1 MVGDPINREATM
13 LDDALA
19 GALNDQMNL
28 EFASAHIYL
37 AMSAHM
43 DRRDLSGCAAWMRLQ
58 AEEETGH
65 AMRFFDHVLDRGGQ
79 VRLGGIEAPPGDFGS
94 PLETF
99 ERALGH
105 ERTVTAAIHA
115 LAERADR
122 TTQVFLEWFITEQL
136 EEERT
141 VEQIVGS
148 MRLAGDSGAALL
160 ILDRE
165 LGARRPAQADAPA

>member
-1 MVGDPINREATM
+1 M
-13 LDDALA
+13 LDATLEA
-19 GALNDQMNL
+19 ALNDQVNL

-43 DRRDLSGCAAWMRLQ
+43 DGRNLVGAARWMRMQ
-58 AEEETGH
+58 AEEESGH
-65 AMRFFDHVLDRGGQ
+65 AMRFFDHILDRGGR
-79 VRLGGIEAPPGDFGS
+79 VRLGTIEAPPEDFGS

-99 ERALGH
+99 EQALEH
-105 ERTVTAAIHA
+105 ERKVTAAIHA
-115 LAERADR
+115 LSKRADR
-122 TTQVFLEWFITEQL
+122 TTEVFLEWFITEQL

-148 MRLAGDSGAALL
+148 MELAGDSGAAML

-165 LGARRPAQADAPA
+165 LGSRTPEADASA